1 MQETNLPQYPGQ
13 LYRIDKFKVPASAR
27 AEFLQ
32 KVRLTHA
39 VLQTQPGF
47 IQDLVLEQ
55 TDGPGEFNFVT
66 VAVWKNAEAMGAAR
80 QAVIAKHAEIG
91 FKPAELFDRLGIQ
104 ADVANYAQ
112 LEA

>member
-1 MQETNLPQYPGQ
+1 MKTINIPQHSGQ
-13 LYRIDKFKVPASAR
+13 LYRIDKFKVPPSAR

-47 IQDLVLEQ
+47 IQDFILEQ

-66 VAVWKNAEAMGAAR
+66 VAIWENAEVIGAAR
-80 QAVIAKHAEIG
+80 QAVITKHAEIG
-91 FKPAELFDRLGIQ
+91 FNPAEMFERLGIK
-104 ADVANYAQ
+104 ADVANYTQ
-112 LEA
+112 PED